1 MRDARTGRRET
12 HEEAVG
18 AVEAWRRGEP
28 KGNGLAGDVGLDGV
42 TNRSM
47 AADSPNLEWP
57 IETHGRPSRDGP
69 QAIVGPGQGV
79 EQRAEDGG
87 RHGKLSVMD
96 VVNTHDVDERNLTA
110 ASAASERSEAKSA
123 ARGVRHGV

>member
-1 MRDARTGRRET
+1 
-12 HEEAVG
+12 
-18 AVEAWRRGEP
+18 
-28 KGNGLAGDVGLDGV
+28 
-42 TNRSM
+42 M

-96 VVNTHDVDERNLTA
+96 VVNTHDVDERNLTVGV
-110 ASAASERSEAKSA
+110 SGEHSEA
-123 ARGVRHGV
+123 VRVHCTPG